1 MSSHKIQLKME
12 SQPFDEIDELIRWA
26 LLGEAAGEEPSP
38 QVWHN
43 IQARLTAHSRTMPSQ
58 SGVEQPWRQFASV
71 LQAWALGLIAPLD
84 ANWDSRL
91 APRERSYLIWRATL
105 PLSMMPM
112 ATMIIY

>member
-1 MSSHKIQLKME
+1 MSSHRIKPKT
-12 SQPFDEIDELIRWA
+12 QPLDAIDELIRWA
-26 LLGEAAGEEPSP
+26 LLDAVAGEEPSP

-43 IQARLTAHSRTMPSQ
+43 IQARLTARSRAIPSQ
-58 SGVEQPWRQFASV
+58 SGVERPWRQFAST
-71 LQAWALGLIAPLD
+71 LQAWASGFGASLD

-112 ATMIIY
+112 AAMIIY